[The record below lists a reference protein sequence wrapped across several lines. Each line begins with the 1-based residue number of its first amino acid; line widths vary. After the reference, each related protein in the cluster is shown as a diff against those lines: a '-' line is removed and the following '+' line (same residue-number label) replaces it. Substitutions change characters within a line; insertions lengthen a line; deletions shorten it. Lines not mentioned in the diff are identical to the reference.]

1 MSITDE
7 GHYGPKQLN
16 LLKTVWGEGFLSP
29 GGTDEIDEIL
39 KGIDVSNKSIL
50 DIGCGCGGAAIHLI
64 KSKNIEPIIILYL
77 VNKLSKTEVKN
88 LLSKLGLS
96 IRDILR
102 TGEDEY
108 KNNNLKN
115 EKLSDDK
122 LIEFLIKFPKLLQ
135 RPIVV
140 KNNKA
145 VVGRPPENILD
156 VL

>member
-1 MSITDE
+1 MNKEVIIY
-7 GHYGPKQLN
+7 HNPKC
-16 LLKTVWGEGFLSP
+16 S
-29 GGTDEIDEIL
+29 
-39 KGIDVSNKSIL
+39 KSRKAL
-50 DIGCGCGGAAIHLI
+50 DII
-64 KSKNIEPIIILYL
+64 KIKNFEPTIILYL
-77 VNKLSKTEVKN
+77 VNKLSKAEVKK

-115 EKLSDDK
+115 ENLTNDK

-140 KNNKA
+140 KDNKA
-145 VVGRPPENILD
+145 VVGRPPENILN
-156 VL
+156 LL

>member
-1 MSITDE
+1 MNKEVIIY
-7 GHYGPKQLN
+7 HNPKCSKSRKAL
-16 LLKTVWGEGFLSP
+16 
-29 GGTDEIDEIL
+29 EI
-39 KGIDVSNKSIL
+39 
-50 DIGCGCGGAAIHLI
+50 I

-77 VNKLSKTEVKN
+77 VKKLSKTEVKK

-115 EKLSDDK
+115 EKLSNDK

-145 VVGRPPENILD
+145 VIGRPPENILD
-156 VL
+156 IL

>member
-1 MSITDE
+1 MNKEVIIY
-7 GHYGPKQLN
+7 HNPKCSKSRKA
-16 LLKTVWGEGFLSP
+16 LK
-29 GGTDEIDEIL
+29 I
-39 KGIDVSNKSIL
+39 
-50 DIGCGCGGAAIHLI
+50 I
-64 KSKNIEPIIILYL
+64 KSKNIEPTIILYH
-77 VNKLSKTEVKN
+77 VNKLSKTEVKK

-122 LIEFLIKFPKLLQ
+122 LIQFLIKFPKLLQ

>member
-1 MSITDE
+1 MDKEIIIY
-7 GHYGPKQLN
+7 HNPKCSKSRKAL
-16 LLKTVWGEGFLSP
+16 
-29 GGTDEIDEIL
+29 EI
-39 KGIDVSNKSIL
+39 
-50 DIGCGCGGAAIHLI
+50 I
-64 KSKNIEPIIILYL
+64 KSKNIEPTIILYL
-77 VNKLSKTEVKN
+77 VNKLSETEVKK

-122 LIEFLIKFPKLLQ
+122 LIQFLIKFPKLLQ

-145 VVGRPPENILD
+145 VIGRPPENILN
-156 VL
+156 LL

>member
-1 MSITDE
+1 MNNEIIIY
-7 GHYGPKQLN
+7 HNPKCSKSRKAL
-16 LLKTVWGEGFLSP
+16 
-29 GGTDEIDEIL
+29 EI
-39 KGIDVSNKSIL
+39 
-50 DIGCGCGGAAIHLI
+50 I
-64 KSKNIEPIIILYL
+64 KSKNIEPTIILYL
-77 VNKLSKTEVKN
+77 LNKLSKTEVKN

-122 LIEFLIKFPKLLQ
+122 LIQFLIKFPKLLQ

>member
-1 MSITDE
+1 MNKEVIIY
-7 GHYGPKQLN
+7 HNPKCSKSRKAL
-16 LLKTVWGEGFLSP
+16 
-29 GGTDEIDEIL
+29 EI
-39 KGIDVSNKSIL
+39 
-50 DIGCGCGGAAIHLI
+50 I
-64 KSKNIEPIIILYL
+64 KSKNIEPTIILYL
-77 VNKLSKTEVKN
+77 VNKLSKTEVKK

-115 EKLSDDK
+115 ENLTDDK
-122 LIEFLIKFPKLLQ
+122 LIDFLIKFPKLLQ

-140 KNNKA
+140 KDNKA

>member
-1 MSITDE
+1 MNKEVIIY
-7 GHYGPKQLN
+7 HNPKCSKSRKAL
-16 LLKTVWGEGFLSP
+16 
-29 GGTDEIDEIL
+29 EI
-39 KGIDVSNKSIL
+39 
-50 DIGCGCGGAAIHLI
+50 I

-77 VNKLSKTEVKN
+77 VNKLSKNEIKN

-102 TGEDEY
+102 IGEDEY

-115 EKLSDDK
+115 ENLSDDK
-122 LIEFLIKFPKLLQ
+122 LIDFLISFPKLLQ

-145 VVGRPPENILD
+145 VIGRPLENILN
-156 VL
+156 LL

>member
-1 MSITDE
+1 MNKEVIIY
-7 GHYGPKQLN
+7 HNPKCSKSRKAL
-16 LLKTVWGEGFLSP
+16 
-29 GGTDEIDEIL
+29 EI
-39 KGIDVSNKSIL
+39 
-50 DIGCGCGGAAIHLI
+50 I

-77 VNKLSKTEVKN
+77 VNKLSKTEVKK
-88 LLSKLGLS
+88 LLSKLELS

-115 EKLSDDK
+115 ESLSDDK

-135 RPIVV
+135 RPIVI

-145 VVGRPPENILD
+145 VIGRPPENILSFI
-156 VL
+156 